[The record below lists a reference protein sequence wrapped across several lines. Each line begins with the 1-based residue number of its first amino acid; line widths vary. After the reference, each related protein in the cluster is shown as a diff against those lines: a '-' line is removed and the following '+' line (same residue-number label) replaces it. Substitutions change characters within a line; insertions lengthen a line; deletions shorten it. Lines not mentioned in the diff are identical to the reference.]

1 VKGYLVDV
9 NTTMFITTVLGLV
22 TTNLG
27 ALYFVAGRLGNN
39 VDHLSDRVDSLDGRL
54 TARIDTMH
62 DAVADLAA
70 RMAVLERH

>member
-1 VKGYLVDV
+1 VDV
-9 NTTMFITTVLGLV
+9 DTTMFITTVLGLV

-27 ALYFVAGRLGNN
+27 ALYFVGGRLGSN

-70 RMAVLERH
+70 RMAVLERR

>member
-1 VKGYLVDV
+1 VDV
-9 NTTMFITTVLGLV
+9 NTTMFITTVPGLV

-27 ALYFVAGRLGNN
+27 ALYFVAGRLASN

-70 RMAVLERH
+70 HMAVLERR